1 MLKLN
6 VLVFVIEDEDFN
18 MCVAVMAGHT
28 QTNVW
33 QGTQELESGIWVNVD
48 AAAGRAALEVTSNE
62 DYDFDYDFNV
72 FGEE

>member
-1 MLKLN
+1 
-6 VLVFVIEDEDFN
+6 
-18 MCVAVMAGHT
+18 MAGHT